1 MVRTK
6 SRRKSPPGYLY
17 LIILAVLI
25 IGALFFF
32 EWLGSEKPQRLVD
45 KPIELPAQYQNEIDA
60 KKASDEAIEREGPG
74 AI

>member
-1 MVRTK
+1 MVRTR

-17 LIILAVLI
+17 LIILAVI
-25 IGALFFF
+25 FIAALFFF

-45 KPIELPAQYQNEIDA
+45 KPIELPAQYQTEIDA
-60 KKASDEAIEREGPG
+60 KKAAEEAIEAEGPG

>member
-1 MVRTK
+1 MVRSR

-17 LIILAVLI
+17 LIILGI
-25 IGALFFF
+25 ILVGALFFF

-60 KKASDEAIEREGPG
+60 QKAQDQSSEDTGPG